1 MIGRLGWI
9 SVVALLIAATL
20 AIKAQETSGIPV
32 QFAGRIA
39 SIDGT
44 VLTVNRLRIDVSG
57 AEVNTALLVEAPVVV
72 RGVLLDSGVITAQT
86 ITVFVPPT
94 PTATSIVP
102 TPVTVPPTLD
112 PANLSIVQ
120 PTPYSMTIVGQ
131 VEAITDGTFVIGG
144 YSIPYD
150 PDDPLFADLQV
161 GDILEIQANAYDVNG
176 TTAFDVVSVEHI
188 EGESG
193 SEMIEEPP
201 PGMGMGMGEGMG
213 D

>member
-86 ITVFVPPT
+86 ITVYVPPT

-131 VEAITDGTFVIGG
+131 VEAITDGTLVISG

-176 TTAFDVVSVEHI
+176 TTAFDVVSVERI

-193 SEMIEEPP
+193 SETMEEPP